1 MPQPVALRLSL
12 LIAAVAGGVI
22 VAMVAQIGLAHR
34 GVELMGVWQALLRGG
49 GRQLNGALAWWAIT
63 GIAFLASFLIAAVA
77 SRISWLYL
85 RSLRWVAAAAL
96 ALALAAIADKA
107 PLSPPGAA
115 GAQALATFSAL
126 LAAMMMAWFGAF
138 FAVRR

>member
-12 LIAAVAGGVI
+12 LIAAVAGGVM
-22 VAMVAQIGLAHR
+22 VAMVAQIWLAHR
-34 GVELMGVWQALLRGG
+34 GLELMGAWQTLLHGG
-49 GRQLNGALAWWAIT
+49 GRQLNAAFVWWAIT
-63 GIAFLASFLIAAVA
+63 GIAFVASFLIAAVA

-96 ALALAAIADKA
+96 VLVLAAIADKA

-115 GAQALATFSAL
+115 GAQTLATFAAL
-126 LAAMMMAWFGAF
+126 LAAMLMAWFGAF